1 MDCAMSDSGFSEVTV
16 ASSSKVYLSR
26 DDCES
31 PGPSVSRAA
40 SPVSLARLRSP
51 SSRTSYIQT
60 FSPVTPLE
68 LRNLTGNYLR
78 LLHQASEKIANL
90 TEEKAKLERE
100 KVKQLRSSI
109 ETEIEAKRL
118 LLLQK
123 EWTQER
129 KELLAANGKVAAE
142 LERLQREEEAWLQEK
157 EEGRKEVETNKVEL
171 GQLSRMMEKKT
182 SRWVEELKELRES
195 LANQR
200 ERTSVRLDEHF
211 EMSLD
216 AKEQSVETLIL
227 VLKEQL
233 SEERGRRREAEEIL
247 NKFSNQ
253 LEIEEREKEAFIEL
267 SNKYI
272 KTKKFEVLIEN
283 EDLKAKLANSVE
295 KETKILAELE
305 KINAEKK
312 VVEQTILSEIDK
324 KKRRNDFETLTS
336 KLKEL
341 LLWVFFIRPIQGID
355 VANLKEPLEQGTV
368 QALAHGTLHLRRLDV
383 LCRVS

>member
-1 MDCAMSDSGFSEVTV
+1 MMDSAMSDSGFSEVTV
-16 ASSSKVYLSR
+16 ASPSKVYLSR

-31 PGPSVSRAA
+31 PGPSVSRAS

-51 SSRTSYIQT
+51 S
-60 FSPVTPLE
+60 PVTPLE
-68 LRNLTGNYLR
+68 VRNLTGNYLR

-90 TEEKAKLERE
+90 TEEKAKLEKE
-100 KVKQLRSSI
+100 KGKQLRSSI
-109 ETEIEAKRL
+109 ETTIEVKRL
-118 LLLQK
+118 VLLEK
-123 EWTQER
+123 EWRQER
-129 KELLAANGKVAAE
+129 KELMAANGELAEE

-157 EEGRKEVETNKVEL
+157 EESRKECEANKVEMQQEL
-171 GQLSRMMEKKT
+171 GQLSRTMEKKT

-200 ERTSVRLDEHF
+200 ERTPVRVDEHF

-233 SEERGRRREAEEIL
+233 AEERGKRREAEEIL
-247 NKFSNQ
+247 NRFSNQ
-253 LEIEEREKEAFIEL
+253 LEIEEREREAFIEL

-272 KTKKFEVLIEN
+272 KTEKFEVLVEN

-295 KETKILAELE
+295 KEVKILAQLE
-305 KINAEKK
+305 KMSAEKK
-312 VVEQTILSEIDK
+312 VLEETILSEIDK
-324 KKRRNDFETLTS
+324 KKRRSDFETLAS

-355 VANLKEPLEQGTV
+355 VVNLKQPLEQGTEKAV
-368 QALAHGTLHLRRLDV
+368 AHRTLHLRRLDGY
-383 LCRVS
+383 CRVS